1 MFNLMICLLMV
12 FFFRIF
18 NWTEIDFI
26 NNNITLGYILS
37 KVTNLRVEGQRDR
50 NGNVVSSTNADIQ
63 ADPFVH
69 RGPGRDAM
77 VMQNPCFRA
86 SFLTK
91 IGEVS

>member
-1 MFNLMICLLMV
+1 M
-12 FFFRIF
+12 
-18 NWTEIDFI
+18 
-26 NNNITLGYILS
+26 GYILS

-50 NGNVVSSTNADIQ
+50 NGNVVTPANADIQ

-69 RGPGRDAM
+69 RGAGRDDM
-77 VMQNPCFRA
+77 VMQNPCFCA

>member
-1 MFNLMICLLMV
+1 M
-12 FFFRIF
+12 
-18 NWTEIDFI
+18 
-26 NNNITLGYILS
+26 GYILS

-50 NGNVVSSTNADIQ
+50 NGNLVTSTNADIQ

-69 RGPGRDAM
+69 RGPGRDDM
-77 VMQNPCFRA
+77 VMLNPCFRA